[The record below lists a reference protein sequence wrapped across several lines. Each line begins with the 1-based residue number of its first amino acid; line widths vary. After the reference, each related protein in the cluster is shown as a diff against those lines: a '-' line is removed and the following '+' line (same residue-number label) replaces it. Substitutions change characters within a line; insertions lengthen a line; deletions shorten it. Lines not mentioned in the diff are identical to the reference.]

1 MKTLFNKRRTS
12 VSFFRVGG
20 ALATAILAL
29 TLTTS
34 TAYAQDGEV
43 GVVGDLERTA
53 STTPEEKMDYA
64 SAANTEVD
72 EVVKSIT
79 KLVEAARRD
88 SDVEQLQCLNNKLTA
103 VRALRGVSESA
114 EDAMQKRLEAGDLER
129 ADHEF
134 RKIAVA
140 LAKARQLMAEAERC
154 TDSGAL
160 RDGSTTLVVEGG
172 EVGSDE
178 DTKSPEFPVEYDVS
192 FDPPDAS
199 PFF

>member
-1 MKTLFNKRRTS
+1 MTTHIQLRIPSPARN
-12 VSFFRVGG
+12 RVLGG
-20 ALATAILAL
+20 LAL
-29 TLTTS
+29 LCTAFTFTLS
-34 TAYAQDGEV
+34 PAYAQDGEV

-53 STTPEEKMDYA
+53 STSPEEKLEYA
-64 SAANTEVD
+64 AAANVEVD
-72 EVVKSIT
+72 EVVSAIS

-88 SDVEQLQCLNNKLTA
+88 ADVEQLQCLNNKLTA

-140 LAKARQLMAEAERC
+140 LAKARQLIAEAERC

-172 EVGSDE
+172 EVGSDD
-178 DTKSPEFPVEYDVS
+178 DTKAPVYPTEFDVD

>member
-1 MKTLFNKRRTS
+1 MLLDFLCRGAVVLVLGLS
-12 VSFFRVGG
+12 V
-20 ALATAILAL
+20 AITPA
-29 TLTTS
+29 S
-34 TAYAQDGEV
+34 AQDGEI
-43 GVVGDLERTA
+43 GVVGDLERVA
-53 STTPEEKMDYA
+53 STSPEEKIDYA
-64 SAANTEVD
+64 SSANAEVD
-72 EVVKSIT
+72 EVVKAIT

-88 SDVEQLQCLNNKLTA
+88 SDVEQQQCLSNKLTA

-114 EDAMQKRLEAGDLER
+114 ESAMQQRLEAGDLER

-178 DTKSPEFPVEYDVS
+178 DTQAPEYPVEYDVD